1 MASLEFSN
9 GARSLIDV
17 STFQATLTM
26 RDVPQ
31 VLNDVVAE
39 GWTIDGDAVLLR
51 MMKSSYFGDRTRFS
65 NILGYEMAVN
75 GRGIPD
81 DDIVE
86 SGSSSIVALL
96 RRGVAFAW
104 SALHAANVSLPDAV
118 VIGRVMVSPTL
129 MNPQDYTGA
138 FTFWHLPDLGLVPD
152 VKNSPQ
158 IVVLL
163 DSRECQESLPADLA

>member
-1 MASLEFSN
+1 MAPLEFSN

-17 STFQATLTM
+17 STFKATLTV
-26 RDVPQ
+26 RDVPE

-39 GWTIDGDAVLLR
+39 GWTTDGDAVLLR
-51 MMKSSYFGDRTRFS
+51 KLKGSYYGDRTRFS
-65 NILGYEMAVN
+65 NTASYEMAVN

-86 SGSSSIVALL
+86 SGSSAIVALL
-96 RRGVAFAW
+96 LRGVAFAW
-104 SALHAANVSLPDAV
+104 SALRAATVLLPDVV

-129 MNPQDYTGA
+129 MNPQDYTGS
-138 FTFWHLPDLGLVPD
+138 FTFWRLPDLGVVPD
-152 VKNSPQ
+152 VKNSSQ

-163 DSRECQESLPADLA
+163 DSRECQEPFPADLV